1 MTARDA
7 YGNVVTAFSGAGN
20 TVVIT
25 DTTGTID
32 DPVPPLVS
40 GVFTAGVLAAQSV
53 TVTAPWVG
61 NVITVTDSAGGL
73 GTGTE
78 TGVSNGFNVE
88 VNPAAL
94 AQFAFT
100 TQPVATYLAGGGIV
114 VRIEAQDSLGNLIT
128 GFNGTATISDLTGT
142 VNEGVANPPGPVDT
156 VIAFVNGVYNNGLGQ
171 TLFVTGARVG
181 DILTVT
187 RGGISRDSNAFDVQP
202 NVLDSFSV
210 TAAGGGAIGT
220 QKADTAF
227 GIDLTARDVYGNVL
241 SFGANVFR
249 GTVAISDVTGT
260 IAPVVIGAFV
270 AGVRAESVQ
279 VTQSAVGDVIT
290 VVSGGRSGVSNAF
303 TVGAGALDH
312 FTYTTQPVG
321 PYLAGAGIV
330 VRIEARDVYDNLLT
344 GYTQGVVVSDST
356 GTVSEGTPNSGDTV
370 IAFSGGVYNNA
381 LAASLFI
388 TKAQGGVQLTV
399 SDSGKVGVSAAFVV
413 KPAVL
418 HHFGV
423 GAIGGQV
430 ADTAFNV
437 VITAYDVYN
446 NVLSSGVNNF
456 NGAGNTVA
464 ISDSTGTITP
474 VVSGVF
480 TNGVLTRSWCR

>member
-1 MTARDA
+1 M
-7 YGNVVTAFSGAGN
+7 
-20 TVVIT
+20 
-25 DTTGTID
+25 
-32 DPVPPLVS
+32 
-40 GVFTAGVLAAQSV
+40 
-53 TVTAPWVG
+53 
-61 NVITVTDSAGGL
+61 
-73 GTGTE
+73 
-78 TGVSNGFNVE
+78 
-88 VNPAAL
+88 
-94 AQFAFT
+94 
-100 TQPVATYLAGGGIV
+100 
-114 VRIEAQDSLGNLIT
+114 
-128 GFNGTATISDLTGT
+128 
-142 VNEGVANPPGPVDT
+142 
-156 VIAFVNGVYNNGLGQ
+156 
-171 TLFVTGARVG
+171 
-181 DILTVT
+181 
-187 RGGISRDSNAFDVQP
+187 
-202 NVLDSFSV
+202 
-210 TAAGGGAIGT
+210 
-220 QKADTAF
+220 
-227 GIDLTARDVYGNVL
+227 
-241 SFGANVFR
+241 
-249 GTVAISDVTGT
+249 
-260 IAPVVIGAFV
+260 

-399 SDSGKVGVSAAFVV
+399 SDSGKVGTSNAFAVN
-413 KPAVL
+413 PAVL

-464 ISDSTGTITP
+464 ISDSTGTVTP

-480 TNGVLTRSWCR
+480 TAGVRTQSVQVTLAQSNVQITVVDSVGGLGERGGERSIEHLQRDARDACGIHGGGVERGEHTDADRELCVHDTGDGAGRVRERGDGV